1 MMTMARTWDY
11 EIQLA
16 ELVKGVNENGY
27 PYERLEYKDKLLANK
42 LSVSSTEHWAAKQ
55 SAIHL
60 EHVFEI
66 HEIEYNGEQALRF
79 NNRDYKIE
87 HTYLNKDGFLE
98 LKASLWGDDHAT

>member
-79 NNRDYKIE
+79 NNRRSEE
-87 HTYLNKDGFLE
+87 HTSE
-98 LKASLWGDDHAT
+98 LQSRGHLICRLL

>member
-1 MMTMARTWDY
+1 MSRTWDF

-27 PYERLEYKDKLLANK
+27 PYEHLEYKDKRLANK
-42 LSVSSTEHWAAKQ
+42 LSVSSTEHWAAQQ

-66 HEIEYNGEQALRF
+66 HEIESNGEQPLHC
-79 NNRDYKIE
+79 NNRDYKVE
-87 HTYLNKDGFLE
+87 NTHLNKVGYLE
-98 LKASLWGDDHAT
+98 LKASVWGDDHAT